1 MVNRKVLSTVCA
13 VAVCA
18 AALIQHPSAAPN
30 AQRTTRLT
38 FSQPVK
44 LPGIALGAGTY
55 IFELAAPDAGSDV
68 VRVLSRDRTQSFY
81 MGFTRVVDRPS
92 GISEDKVVSLGEAA
106 AGEAPPITAWWPK
119 GDSTGRQFIYAQAR

>member
-1 MVNRKVLSTVCA
+1 
-13 VAVCA
+13 
-18 AALIQHPSAAPN
+18 
-30 AQRTTRLT
+30 
-38 FSQPVK
+38 
-44 LPGIALGAGTY
+44 
-55 IFELAAPDAGSDV
+55 
-68 VRVLSRDRTQSFY
+68 